1 MKIAKGIELAPVGP
15 FRKYA
20 GPEDGPRILFRISK
34 LKIF

>member
-20 GPEDGPRILFRISK
+20 GPEVGPRIEFHISR
-34 LKIF
+34 LKNF